1 MKVTTNTTEL
11 NEARRIMLDL
21 ILSTHNRDCLTCVR
35 NGNCELQSLADKFGV
50 TEIEYEG
57 EKSNQQ

>member
-21 ILSTHNRDCLTCVR
+21 ILSTHNRDCLTWVI
-35 NGNCELQSLADKFGV
+35 NGKCELQSLEDKFGE
-50 TEIEYEG
+50 TDIEY
-57 EKSNQQ
+57 